1 MDEKAGDS
9 RKASKSFFCNPTS
22 MAEKDAI
29 ISEILGSLG
38 GEDDKGDFSRATSPG
53 CGRFIRDQG
62 PSSRRWRPRTF
73 PYRKYLPYKTETEEE
88 TDKNLDEILR
98 YLYIAIEAGD
108 LSKGAIY
115 WTRELKNWLGLKF
128 DITVDVRVK
137 LVRLYYELALA
148 PGVDPSA
155 ADRFAGVFMLLT
167 KRKHYLRPGVDLY
180 LDWRPLYRQLK
191 PLVLPSESAPG
202 MNSAARK
209 NPRTMVK
216 ICSFAQQ
223 YFDPAETDAML
234 EEMLPFFST
243 SFAETGFV
251 VVGFL
256 NLFLP
261 TIPPRPGSN
270 GRSFQDLV
278 PTYFHIW
285 SLINRSSIVD
295 GAFLDLFSRFARDGL
310 GAEHTQYSPYG
321 IFTQEQSSHI
331 FTAILRLLETPV
343 GPSTSAYS
351 VSVDLAVG
359 LGLLLQRD
367 TKKHPIAHLIARWI
381 IMSLTPAC
389 LAAEDS
395 ILANLEGLIQAVETF
410 FHPSNQ
416 GAWTKPLAQ
425 LVYYLADFF
434 VMRWNREKS
443 GEMDVPAERRLNDSL
458 KTRFVL
464 CLKDVVFM
472 SIYAKSGTAMSF
484 ALSTLESLAYLAP
497 ELILPRALQ
506 QIYPS
511 LQGLVEVHR
520 TTSSLKALKVLT
532 SIISRTKG
540 YRCHIT
546 TLLGLA
552 IPGIDANDLD
562 KTLLTLNFIQGVCY
576 NVPLQDLT
584 HDNEGQRGTMLAM
597 EWVTSQVNLMEQ
609 EGPTVDLK
617 YHDGLSDEDE
627 EAILRSSTADLK
639 DFLSAFLGKVFTL
652 LENLPDSTKIRSGS
666 PEENIV
672 NTLPATFTPLLAG
685 LSADLYD
692 IALNK
697 ISEFI
702 SKHVVHQARD
712 AMAFIVSTLCKAQP
726 EKALKRL
733 IPMLVQSIRTELDEN
748 GAASTRT
755 AGSEILPRDRA
766 LVWNISMLAMT
777 VVHVGDAV
785 LSHKQDL
792 LDIAAYMQVKCIG
805 VPTMHVANFVHH
817 LLLALTEI
825 YHVDNSLYD
834 EHVIQRGVSPSDWG
848 KVPDPKNITIKW
860 HVPNR
865 QEIKFAC
872 DLFKN
877 QGSAASQQITE
888 LLDSARSSPK
898 DAKIKGK
905 EWSDEL
911 SKNLILLRLLISG
924 IAVLFDRKAVSSER
938 YGREPLRM
946 NGDIYMANAEDEKA
960 GHEGHPS
967 EHEELDIT
975 EDTEENE
982 VKPTFSYPVG
992 YALEEGDPTYREIHD
1007 LRREVGALLH
1017 RVHEFLFISREDDVQ
1032 CFSSLYSALKVWFI
1046 DVGTER
1052 TAHGLDRITRLYAS
1066 DIQPYKLTGLRK
1078 EYPRPLLVRRAGVYH
1093 LQRLRHN
1100 STPRPMTSLDEQ
1112 LMFDL
1117 VESSTSS
1124 YVEVRRLAQSAGES
1138 AFKALIGS
1146 RTIVLPRLVEAFETG
1161 IKDLDFHKI
1170 KGALFCL
1177 LFNSLSKTIARQWR
1191 LAPRVIRS
1199 WLAAGEVDRPSVSKI
1214 CSSAMLTIMDIGR
1227 SSSTLAIFDNAPLEN
1242 LAPADDVQPEIEKK
1256 KTRIE
1261 KLREFSENRKA
1272 ELAEELVGKAK
1283 GMHWKLANRAIAV
1296 ITSLSLRFATIA
1308 PDSVADFLA
1317 EGAVD
1322 PHPGLRAL
1330 YSGAFSALLNVVD
1343 ARCISG
1349 HDRENYVLGK
1359 EVITT
1364 KVPVE
1369 ARMEDSEWTE
1379 QFLGAFRQ
1387 PSAEFYVDDDHP
1399 GWLVWSKKFTA
1410 YQLEPNLDPNYIYD
1424 DTETNVLKRVGSILD
1439 RAWFSAYFKFLKE
1452 EPRDQNHDRFRVS
1465 NAVAVSNC
1473 FEIMLDD
1480 LTTAKLKDIKELI
1493 LDVFGDGGDKNQ
1505 HRATAE
1511 LLGALVTAV
1520 TDKSIDLRTD
1530 VWNFTWSAIK
1540 VVFQDGLTPEN
1551 FSYWTTFVHML
1562 LQGKDPRRSWPL
1574 VEYLGSFRL
1583 DMGTNAAFKESSKL
1597 QLLQQ
1602 CITSL
1607 GWHFRDEKPLLE
1619 DFLAHLDHPYKGV
1632 REAIGQTLAA
1642 IYRYQNHESYKDVSS
1657 LVSAQKAAS
1666 STGMPAYRPTDEF
1679 TNTMNSV
1686 FSQIESWRL
1695 EHQPNQQAPSS
1706 YTMGSKT
1713 VLIWLDNALT
1723 SYECTSL
1730 TSFFP
1735 DLLTPALLHM
1745 MDIREDQELQSL
1757 AYHVFRHLPNVPHS
1771 NSEDAPFIEALIKIG
1786 KTSAFW
1792 HQRLRVMVNIQVF
1805 YFRRLFLLSSHQ
1817 QQLLYDCIA
1826 SMLEDSQLEV
1836 RLGAAS
1842 TLSGMIRCSPSPLRD
1857 SVIEKL
1863 NRKFTMLL
1871 LDNPL
1876 PKKTKNR
1883 MDNMR
1888 SIATNGESTPS
1899 STASPAR
1906 EGAGTPTP
1914 EHNRLILTRHAAVL
1928 GLGALVQA
1936 FPYTSPPPAWVPSI
1950 LALLANKASGDPG
1963 VVGKGA
1969 KSILSD
1975 FKKLRSDTWFLDS
1988 KVRYIHTCNTYMQKK
2003 QKKTSSPVALF
2014 PLPTLQKSIG

>member
-1 MDEKAGDS
+1 
-9 RKASKSFFCNPTS
+9 

-29 ISEILGSLG
+29 VSEILASLG
-38 GEDDKGDFSRATSPG
+38 GEDDKNDLSRATSPG
-53 CGRFIRDQG
+53 CGRITREQA

-73 PYRKYLPYKTETEEE
+73 PYRDYLPYKTETEDE
-88 TDKNLDEILR
+88 TDKNLGKILR
-98 YLYIAIEAGD
+98 HLYIAVEAGD
-108 LSKGAIY
+108 FVKGAVY
-115 WTRELKNWLGLKF
+115 WTRELKSWLGLKY
-128 DITVDVRVK
+128 DLTVDLRVK

-155 ADRFAGVFMLLT
+155 ADRFAGAFMILT

-202 MNSAARK
+202 MNSAAKK
-209 NPRTMVK
+209 NPRTVVK

-243 SFAETGFV
+243 SFTETGFIV
-251 VVGFL
+251 VEFL

-261 TIPPRPGSN
+261 TIALGPESKSRAL
-270 GRSFQDLV
+270 QDLM

-295 GAFLDLFSRFARDGL
+295 TAFLDLFSRFARDSL
-310 GAEHTQYSPYG
+310 GAEHISYSPYG

-331 FTAILRLLETPV
+331 FTAVLRLLETPV

-351 VSVDLAVG
+351 GSVDLAVG
-359 LGLLLQRD
+359 LGLVLQRD

-389 LAAEDS
+389 LDVEDS
-395 ILANLEGLIQAVETF
+395 TLANLEGLIQAVETF

-416 GAWTKPLAQ
+416 GSWTKPLAQ
-425 LVYYLADFF
+425 LIYYLADFF

-443 GEMDVPAERRLNDSL
+443 GEMNIPPERRLNDAL

-464 CLKDVVFM
+464 CLRDVVFM

-497 ELILPRALQ
+497 ELMLPRALQ

-584 HDNEGQRGTMLAM
+584 HESESQRGSMLAM
-597 EWVTSQVNLMEQ
+597 DWVTSQVNQMEQ
-609 EGPTVDLK
+609 EGPAVNLE
-617 YHDGLSDEDE
+617 YHNRLSDEDE
-627 EAILRSSTADLK
+627 ETILRSSTADLN

-652 LENLPDSTKIRSGS
+652 LENLPDSAKIRSGS

-685 LSADLYD
+685 LSPDLYD
-692 IALNK
+692 IALKK
-697 ISEFI
+697 ISDFI
-702 SKHVVHQARD
+702 SKHVIHQARD
-712 AMAFIVSTLCKAQP
+712 AMAFVVSALCKAQP
-726 EKALKRL
+726 QKALKHL
-733 IPMLVQSIRTELDEN
+733 IPNLIQSIRTEIDEN

-755 AGSEILPRDRA
+755 TGSEILPRDRA
-766 LVWNISMLAMT
+766 LVWNVSMLAMT

-785 LSHKQDL
+785 LPYKQDL
-792 LDIAAYMQVKCIG
+792 LDIAAHMQAKCIG
-805 VPTMHVANFVHH
+805 IPTMHVANFVHH
-817 LLLALTEI
+817 LLLTLTEI
-825 YHVDNSLYD
+825 YVVDQSLYD
-834 EHVIQRGVSPSDWG
+834 EDVMQRGISPSDWG
-848 KVPDPKNITIKW
+848 KVPDPKNIDIRW

-865 QEIKFAC
+865 EEIEFAC
-872 DLFKN
+872 DLFKA
-877 QGSAASQQITE
+877 QGIAASKQITE
-888 LLDSARSSPK
+888 LIKAARSAPN

-911 SKNLILLRLLISG
+911 SKNLILLRLLFAG
-924 IAVLFDRKAVSSER
+924 IAVLFDRKAASSEPNE
-938 YGREPLRM
+938 GESTKM
-946 NGDIYMANAEDEKA
+946 NGDINMTDPEEEGAEYPANQGDPDIEEDA
-960 GHEGHPS
+960 
-967 EHEELDIT
+967 
-975 EDTEENE
+975 EENE

-992 YALEEGDPTYREIHD
+992 YALQEGDPTFLEIHD
-1007 LRREVGALLH
+1007 LRREVGSLFH
-1017 RVHEFLFISREDDVQ
+1017 NVHEFLFTNREDDVQ

-1052 TAHGLDRITRLYAS
+1052 TAHVLDRITRLYAS

-1100 STPRPMTSLDEQ
+1100 STPRSMTNLDKQ

-1124 YVEVRRLAQSAGES
+1124 YVEVRRHAQTAGES

-1146 RTIVLPRLVEAFETG
+1146 RAIVLPPLVEALEKG
-1161 IKDLDFHKI
+1161 VKDLDFHKI
-1170 KGALFCL
+1170 KGAIFCL
-1177 LFNSLSKTIARQWR
+1177 LHGTLPKTVGRHWR

-1199 WLAAGEVDRPSVSKI
+1199 WLAAGEVDQPSVSKI
-1214 CSSAMLTIMDIGR
+1214 CSSAMLTVMDLGR
-1227 SSSTLAIFDNAPLEN
+1227 SSSTLAVFDHAPLEPF
-1242 LAPADDVQPEIEKK
+1242 APADDVQSTIQTKK
-1256 KTRIE
+1256 ERME
-1261 KLREFSENRKA
+1261 KLHDIYESRKT
-1272 ELAEELVGKAK
+1272 ELADELVGTVGK
-1283 GMHWKLANRAIAV
+1283 MHWKLANRAIAV
-1296 ITSLSLRFATIA
+1296 VTSLGLRYATIA
-1308 PDSVADFLA
+1308 PNSVVDFLTK
-1317 EGAVD
+1317 GAVD

-1330 YSGAFSALLNVVD
+1330 YGGAFSGLLNVVD

-1349 HDRENYVLGK
+1349 HDKRNYVTGK
-1359 EVITT
+1359 EIITT
-1364 KVPVE
+1364 KLSVE
-1369 ARMEDSEWTE
+1369 TKADDLKWTE

-1387 PSAEFYVDDDHP
+1387 PSAEYYVDDDHP
-1399 GWLVWSKKFTA
+1399 GWLVWTKEFTA
-1410 YQLEPNLDPNYIYD
+1410 YQLAPKLDPNDIYD
-1424 DTETNVLKRVGSILD
+1424 DTEKAVLKRIGSILD

-1473 FEIMLDD
+1473 FDIMLDD
-1480 LTTAKLKDIKELI
+1480 LTSANLKDIKELI
-1493 LDVFGDGGDKNQ
+1493 LEVFGDGSDKNQ

-1511 LLGALVTAV
+1511 ILGALATAV
-1520 TDKSIDLRTD
+1520 TDKSLALRTD
-1530 VWNFTWSAIK
+1530 VWNFTWGAINA
-1540 VVFQDGLTPEN
+1540 VFQDGLTPEN

-1562 LQGKDPRRSWPL
+1562 LQGKDPRRSWPI

-1583 DMGTNAAFKESSKL
+1583 DMGSNAAFKESSKL

-1607 GWHFRDEKPLLE
+1607 GWHFRDEKPILD

-1642 IYRYQNHESYKDVSS
+1642 IYRYQNHESYKSVAT
-1657 LVSAQKAAS
+1657 LVDAQKAAS
-1666 STGMPAYRPTDEF
+1666 SVGMPAYRPSSDF
-1679 TNTMNSV
+1679 TATMNSV
-1686 FSQIESWRL
+1686 FSQIESWRQD
-1695 EHQPNQQAPSS
+1695 HTPNQQTPSS

-1713 VLIWLDNALT
+1713 VLIWLDNTLT

-1730 TSFFP
+1730 TPFFP

-1771 NSEDAPFIEALIKIG
+1771 IGEDGPFIEALIKIG
-1786 KTSAFW
+1786 KTSPFW

-1805 YFRRLFLLSSHQ
+1805 YFRRLFLLSSEQ
-1817 QQLLYDCIA
+1817 QQALYGCIA
-1826 SMLEDSQLEV
+1826 SMLEDPQLEV

-1842 TLSGMIRCSPSPLRD
+1842 TLSGMIRCSPLRLRGPI
-1857 SVIEKL
+1857 VETL
-1863 NRKFTMLL
+1863 NKKFAAMLH
-1871 LDNPL
+1871 DNPL
-1876 PKKTKNR
+1876 PQKTKNKLNNIR
-1883 MDNMR
+1883 P
-1888 SIATNGESTPS
+1888 IAVNGDTTPS

-1914 EHNRLILTRHAAVL
+1914 EHNKLILTRHAAVL

-1936 FPYTSPPPAWVPSI
+1936 FPYTSPPPPWVPSI

-1988 KVRYIHTCNTYMQKK
+1988 KVRKHMQD
-2003 QKKTSSPVALF
+2003 LF
-2014 PLPTLQKSIG
+2014 LLP